1 MALKYLLDTDTLSFV
16 VSNRHPEV
24 RKTFLEHAHESGI
37 SVITYAEALFG
48 ARKKN
53 AVKLESL
60 IGVFCDM
67 IEIRPFTDVT
77 ASAYADIRAQLESDG
92 TPIGALDMEIAAAAK
107 SIDAVLVTNNT
118 QHFSHVKGLRI
129 ENWVAK

>member
-24 RKTFLEHAHESGI
+24 RKTFLEHSYESGI

-60 IGVFCDM
+60 IGVFGDILQYVAADCGRNLVVAVARLRRCALVRGV
-67 IEIRPFTDVT
+67 EGLTLVIR
-77 ASAYADIRAQLESDG
+77 SE
-92 TPIGALDMEIAAAAK
+92 
-107 SIDAVLVTNNT
+107 
-118 QHFSHVKGLRI
+118 
-129 ENWVAK
+129 